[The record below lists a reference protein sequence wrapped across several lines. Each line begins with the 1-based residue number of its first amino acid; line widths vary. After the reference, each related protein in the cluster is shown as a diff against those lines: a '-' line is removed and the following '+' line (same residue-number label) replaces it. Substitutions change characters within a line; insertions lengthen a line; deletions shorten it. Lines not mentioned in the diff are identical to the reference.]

1 MILAKGN
8 SVTVLIGHRSCTLKD
23 EMNKRPRHSFPLQ
36 PLPFPTSPQLQVS
49 RTQEWF
55 LQTPLAVAH
64 TRLKQLMETTS
75 AAVWA
80 NLHTRRSHS
89 TVLVLVQL
97 NKGLQRKLLKP
108 WDDL

>member
-1 MILAKGN
+1 M
-8 SVTVLIGHRSCTLKD
+8 VLVRHHSCTLKG
-23 EMNKRPRHSFPLQ
+23 EMSKRPQHSFPLQ
-36 PLPFPTSPQLQVS
+36 PLPFPTSPQPQVGS
-49 RTQEWF
+49 TQEWC

-64 TRLKQLMETTS
+64 ARLKQLMESTP

-80 NLHTRRSHS
+80 KYHAWRSHS
-89 TVLVLVQL
+89 IVLVLVQL